1 MFLAC
6 VSFINMLS
14 SFNATTCL
22 FMMHKLYISQ
32 LSLVYVFTLVMD
44 TKKKCHPA
52 KLHAMVYDE
61 YTLLSV
67 S

>member
-14 SFNATTCL
+14 SFNAANCL
-22 FMMHKLYISQ
+22 IMMHKLYISK
-32 LSLVYVFTLVMD
+32 LSLVYLFALVVYP
-44 TKKKCHPA
+44 KKKCPPA
-52 KLHAMVYDE
+52 KLHDMDYNK
-61 YTLLSV
+61 YTFLSV